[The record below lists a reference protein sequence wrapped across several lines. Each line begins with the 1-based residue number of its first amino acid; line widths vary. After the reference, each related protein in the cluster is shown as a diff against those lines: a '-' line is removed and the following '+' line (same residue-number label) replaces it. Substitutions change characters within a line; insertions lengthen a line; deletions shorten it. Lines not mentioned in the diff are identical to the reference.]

1 MANKNLLKNKAVLKA
16 ISIGLAAMMAMTP
29 VAGATDVYADDVDG
43 NEGEQ
48 AAETKSPETIK
59 LSESAETSSSNE
71 GSSDSSGSESITGTA
86 EVTTDVKGNITVEA
100 TVEGKPVVIVGTE
113 QSDPSIEVNDDGK
126 ITETDTALSL
136 GTYESKEG
144 DTTNPKIEVNTT
156 IKTTTA
162 ADINDY
168 DNVSSKETE
177 GSTVVQT
184 TVTSVSVAITTTETK
199 ITTSY
204 DEQVT
209 NPEVIAKIE
218 AAIANPQENQIR
230 EDETGKYKY
239 IQIGDA
245 EYKYTQTTNTVPVD
259 ITDEKV
265 LENINKELLKEKK
278 ETYTDDNGNNYIKVG
293 DTWYEYK
300 TETVDSNSKSGQ
312 ETMDNL
318 KSEAEDVTAEKTVT
332 NVDNSVTETKVLTVD
347 GKSYTYK
354 VTTAVLEVTDE
365 NLLKQIKY
373 DVEHEN
379 GNVKVKD
386 GKTYVTIKGVTYT
399 YSSEAG
405 TDVVTVDEK
414 SDKVLFAK
422 IQKAAAEKEEVNEDG
437 TKTVTV
443 EGVEYKYTAETS
455 EDIILDATKDEV
467 TIEKIKAALEEAEK
481 EAEKKGEQIAT
492 KTIDGVKYKIIVIGG
507 VTYGFHSESNSD
519 TQDVTSDKKI
529 MAALKEAY
537 EKNQGVPNVD
547 GTYSIN
553 LDGVRYIYTPGKEE
567 KGVAK
572 EVSFLK
578 NLEGYNMISLGNMK
592 VNQHVNGAI
601 IVCGTLE
608 GPGNGDV
615 YVDNNRNADSAKD
628 IGTVSMINKADNNC
642 NVKFVPL
649 SKNIDKDN
657 GKNGH
662 VHGKEISNENAEDKV
677 IGGFVKDITQTTADK
692 IIEDIKGIY
701 DSIIAKFG
709 SNDSYV
715 ENGIT
720 FKLINRDERL
730 SDHINGEGGAAV
742 SGDEKKR
749 DDKIS
754 QGYYLTEKIVY
765 VVAKEVKNLIVSQLR
780 AIVLAPFTDVS
791 IEGGESAGTVIGAN
805 VTNTAQTH
813 TGVLKYE
820 EETKSTPDAAKKETK
835 STIEK
840 AFKTVVEKAAKA
852 TTNSSTPKAS
862 YKKISYEA
870 ASVSAKK
877 FSKEAWKRN
886 DTEITKVKV
895 SKLFGEKTT
904 YLYGTKTP
912 ETPPVTPPPVTPP
925 PTTPPVT
932 PPPTT
937 PPTTPPVT
945 PPPTTPPVTPPSIT
959 PPTPVTPDT
968 PTEGVLGE
976 RREVSPDAAVLGA
989 RRRVLGARRGVLGE
1003 KRVLGARTED
1013 TSNAA
1018 GAVGVMLG
1026 SVALS
1031 GVWMTLRRKKK
1042 IQ

>member
-1 MANKNLLKNKAVLKA
+1 
-16 ISIGLAAMMAMTP
+16 MAMTP
-29 VAGATDVYADDVDG
+29 VVGATDVYADDVDG

-48 AAETKSPETIK
+48 VAETKPQESVN
-59 LSESAETSSSNE
+59 LSGSAETSSSNE
-71 GSSDSSGSESITGTA
+71 DSSDSSSSESITGKA
-86 EVTTDVKGNITVEA
+86 DVTTDVNGDITVEA
-100 TVEGKPVVIVGTE
+100 TVEATVEGETVDISVDIDETK
-113 QSDPSIEVNDDGK
+113 QSDSSTVFNADGSK
-126 ITETDTALSL
+126 TETDTALSL
-136 GTYESKEG
+136 GTDESTKG
-144 DTTNPKIEVNTT
+144 DTTTKTETKVETKIE
-156 IKTTTA
+156 TTTA
-162 ADINDY
+162 ADFGDY
-168 DNVSSKETE
+168 DNVSSEETE

-184 TVTSVSVAITTTETK
+184 TVTSVSVAITTTETT

-204 DEQVT
+204 DEKVT
-209 NPEVIAKIE
+209 DPEVIAIIE
-218 AAIANPQENQIR
+218 AAIANPQVGQIR
-230 EDETGKYKY
+230 EDKTGKYIK
-239 IQIGDA
+239 IGDA

-259 ITDEKV
+259 ITSEDV
-265 LENINKELLKEKK
+265 LERINKELLKEDKV
-278 ETYTDDNGNNYIKVG
+278 THTDDNGNNYIKVE

-300 TETVDSNSKSGQ
+300 TEAVDDSTESGK
-312 ETMDNL
+312 EVMDKL
-318 KSEAEDVTAEKTVT
+318 KSEAGKPVT
-332 NVDNSVTETKVLTVD
+332 NDDNSVVTETKVLTVD

-354 VTTAVLEVTDE
+354 VTTEVLEVTDE

-373 DVEHEN
+373 YVEHEN
-379 GNVKVKD
+379 RNVEVKD
-386 GKTYVTIKGVTYT
+386 GKTYVTIEGVTYT

-405 TDVVTVDEK
+405 TDVVTVDDTK
-414 SDKVLFAK
+414 LLDM
-422 IQKAAAEKEEVNEDG
+422 IKAAAEKVEVNEDG

-443 EGVEYKYTAETS
+443 GGVEYKYTAETS
-455 EDIILDATKDEV
+455 EDIILDATNTKDKA
-467 TIEKIKAALEEAEK
+467 TIDKIKAALEEAEK
-481 EAEKKGEQIAT
+481 NGKQIDTVTIGDVEYKK
-492 KTIDGVKYKIIVIGG
+492 IVIDG

-537 EKNQGVPNVD
+537 EKNQGVPNGD

-608 GPGNGDV
+608 VSENGDV
-615 YVDNNRNADSAKD
+615 YVDNNRNADSKKD

-649 SKNIDKDN
+649 SQNVDKDN

-662 VHGKEISNENAEDKV
+662 VQGTEISNENAEDKV
-677 IGGFVKDITQTTADK
+677 IGGFVKDITQKTADT
-692 IIEDIKGIY
+692 IIKDIKEIY
-701 DSIIAKFG
+701 NSIIAKFG

-715 ENGIT
+715 EDGIT
-720 FKLINRDERL
+720 FKFINSAEML

-754 QGYYLTEKIVY
+754 QGYYLTENIVY
-765 VVAKEVKNLIVSQLR
+765 VVAKEVTDLIVSQLR
-780 AIVLAPFTDVS
+780 AIVLAPFTNVS
-791 IEGGESAGTVIGAN
+791 IKGGESAGTVIGAN

-813 TGVLKYE
+813 TGVLEYE

-840 AFKTVVEKAAKA
+840 AFETVVKKAKA

-862 YKKISYEA
+862 YKKTSYEA
-870 ASVSAKK
+870 ASVSAKRNDK
-877 FSKEAWKRN
+877 KLLTEAWKRK
-886 DTEITKVKV
+886 DTEINKVKV

-904 YLYGTKTP
+904 YQYGTKTP

-937 PPTTPPVT
+937 PP
-945 PPPTTPPVTPPSIT
+945 VTPPSIT
-959 PPTPVTPDT
+959 PPTTVTPDI
-968 PTEGVLGE
+968 PTEGVLGA
-976 RREVSPDAAVLGA
+976 RRPVSPDAAVLGA

>member
-1 MANKNLLKNKAVLKA
+1 MANKNLLKSKAVLKA

-29 VAGATDVYADDVDG
+29 VVGATDVYADDVDG

-48 AAETKSPETIK
+48 VAETKSQESVE
-59 LSESAETSSSNE
+59 LSGSAETPSANEDSSS
-71 GSSDSSGSESITGTA
+71 SEIITGTA
-86 EVTTDVKGNITVEA
+86 NVTTDANGDITVEA
-100 TVEGKPVVIVGTE
+100 TVEGESVDIDKTE
-113 QSDPSIEVNDDGK
+113 QYESNIGVNDDGS
-126 ITETDTALSL
+126 ITETDKALSL
-136 GTYESKEG
+136 GTDESKEG
-144 DTTNPKIEVNTT
+144 DTTTTTKTEVNTN
-156 IKTTTA
+156 IETTTA
-162 ADINDY
+162 ADIKDY
-168 DNVSSKETE
+168 DNVSSEKTE

-184 TVTSVSVAITTTETK
+184 TVTSVSVAVTTTETT

-209 NPEVIAKIE
+209 DPAVIAIIE
-218 AAIANPQENQIR
+218 AAIANPQVDQIR
-230 EDETGKYKY
+230 EDETGKY
-239 IQIGDA
+239 ITIGDA

-259 ITDEKV
+259 ITSEDILEK
-265 LENINKELLKEKK
+265 INKELLKEDKV
-278 ETYTDDNGNNYIKVG
+278 THTDDNGNNYIKVG

-300 TETVDSNSKSGQ
+300 TETVDSRSESGQ
-312 ETMDNL
+312 ETMDKL
-318 KSEAEDVTAEKTVT
+318 KSEAENVKAEETVT
-332 NVDNSVTETKVLTVD
+332 NDNNSVTETKVLTVD

-354 VTTAVLEVTDE
+354 VTTAVIEVKDE
-365 NLLKQIKY
+365 ELLKHIKY
-373 DVEHEN
+373 DVEHKN
-379 GNVKVKD
+379 GNVEVKD

-399 YSSEAG
+399 YSSEEG
-405 TDVVTVDEK
+405 TDVVTVDET
-414 SDKVLFAK
+414 SDKELLDK
-422 IQKAAAEKEEVNEDG
+422 IKVAAESVEVNEDG

-443 EGVEYKYTAETS
+443 GGVEYKYTAETS
-455 EDIILDATKDEV
+455 DDIILDATKDKA
-467 TIEKIKAALEEAEK
+467 TIDEIKAALE

-492 KTIDGVKYKIIVIGG
+492 KTIDGVEYKIIVIDG

-537 EKNQGVPNVD
+537 EKNQGVPNGD

-615 YVDNNRNADSAKD
+615 YVDNNRNADSKKD

-649 SKNIDKDN
+649 SKNVDKDN

-662 VHGKEISNENAEDKV
+662 VHGKEISNDNVEDTV
-677 IGGFVKDITQTTADK
+677 IGGFVKDITQKTADK

-701 DSIIAKFG
+701 DSIIVKFG

-715 ENGIT
+715 EDGIT
-720 FKLINRDERL
+720 FKLINSAERL
-730 SDHINGEGGAAV
+730 SDHINGEGGPAV

-754 QGYYLTEKIVY
+754 QGYYLTENIVY
-765 VVAKEVKNLIVSQLR
+765 VVAKDVTNLIVSQLR
-780 AIVLAPFTDVS
+780 AIVLAPFTNVS
-791 IEGGESAGTVIGAN
+791 IEGGESAGTVIGAY

-835 STIEK
+835 STIEN
-840 AFKTVVEKAAKA
+840 AFKTIVRNAAKA

-862 YKKISYEA
+862 YKEISYEA
-870 ASVSAKK
+870 SSVSAKRNDEK
-877 FSKEAWKRN
+877 LSTEAWKRKI
-886 DTEITKVKV
+886 ITKVKV
-895 SKLFGEKTT
+895 SELFGQKIT

-912 ETPPVTPPPVTPP
+912 E
-925 PTTPPVT
+925 TPPVT

-945 PPPTTPPVTPPSIT
+945 PPPTTPPTTPPPTTPPTTPPSIT

-968 PTEGVLGE
+968 PTEGVLGA

>member
-16 ISIGLAAMMAMTP
+16 ISIGIAAMMAMTP
-29 VAGATDVYADDVDG
+29 VVGATDVYADDVDG

-48 AAETKSPETIK
+48 AAETKSQESVE
-59 LSESAETSSSNE
+59 LSGSAKTPSSNE
-71 GSSDSSGSESITGTA
+71 DSSDSSSSESITGKA
-86 EVTTDVKGNITVEA
+86 DVTTDANGDITVEA
-100 TVEGKPVVIVGTE
+100 TVEGESVDIDETK
-113 QSDPSIEVNDDGK
+113 QSDSNVVVNADGS

-136 GTYESKEG
+136 GTDKSKEG
-144 DTTNPKIEVNTT
+144 DTTTNTETEVNTT
-156 IKTTTA
+156 IETTTA
-162 ADINDY
+162 ADIKDY
-168 DNVSSKETE
+168 DNVSSEKTE

-184 TVTSVSVAITTTETK
+184 TVTSVSVAITTTETT

-209 NPEVIAKIE
+209 DPAVIAKIE
-218 AAIANPQENQIR
+218 AAIANPQKDQIK
-230 EDETGKYKY
+230 EDGTGKYITIDKV
-239 IQIGDA
+239 
-245 EYKYTQTTNTVPVD
+245 EYKYTQTTKTVPVD
-259 ITDEKV
+259 ITTEEV
-265 LENINKELLKEKK
+265 LKNINKELLKEDKV
-278 ETYTDDNGNNYIKVG
+278 THTDDNGNNYIKVG

-300 TETVDSNSKSGQ
+300 TETVDSSSESGQ
-312 ETMDNL
+312 ETMDKL
-318 KSEAEDVTAEKTVT
+318 KSEAENVTAEKTVT
-332 NVDNSVTETKVLTVD
+332 NDDNSVTETKVLTVD
-347 GKSYTYK
+347 GRSYTYK
-354 VTTAVLEVTDE
+354 VTTAVLEVTDKDR
-365 NLLKQIKY
+365 LKQIKY
-373 DVEHEN
+373 DVEHESD
-379 GNVKVKD
+379 NVEVKGD
-386 GKTYVTIKGVTYT
+386 KTYVTIEGVTYT

-405 TDVVTVDEK
+405 TDVVTVDEE
-414 SDKVLFAK
+414 SDKDLFDK
-422 IQKAAAEKEEVNEDG
+422 IQEAAESVEVNVDG

-443 EGVEYKYTAETS
+443 GGVEYKYTAETS
-455 EDIILDATKDEV
+455 EDIILDATKDKA
-467 TIEKIKAALEEAEK
+467 TIDEIKAALED
-481 EAEKKGEQIAT
+481 AEKKGEQIAT
-492 KTIDGVKYKIIVIGG
+492 KTIDGVEYKIIVIDG

-537 EKNQGVPNVD
+537 EKNQGVPNGD

-615 YVDNNRNADSAKD
+615 YVDNNRNADSKKD

-642 NVKFVPL
+642 NVNFVPL
-649 SKNIDKDN
+649 SQNVDKDN

-662 VHGKEISNENAEDKV
+662 VHGKDISNNNAEDTV
-677 IGGFVKDITQTTADK
+677 IGGFVKDITQKTADK

-715 ENGIT
+715 EDGIT
-720 FKLINRDERL
+720 FKLINSAERL

-754 QGYYLTEKIVY
+754 QGYYLTENIVY
-765 VVAKEVKNLIVSQLR
+765 VVAKDVTNLIVSQLR
-780 AIVLAPFTDVS
+780 AIVLAPFTNVS
-791 IEGGESAGTVIGAN
+791 IEGGESAGTVIGAY

-820 EETKSTPDAAKKETK
+820 EETKSTPDAAKKESIIENAVK
-835 STIEK
+835 IEK
-840 AFKTVVEKAAKA
+840 AKA

-862 YKKISYEA
+862 YKKTSYEEIKENIL
-870 ASVSAKK
+870 ST
-877 FSKEAWKRN
+877 EAWKRKEN
-886 DTEITKVKV
+886 NIVKV
-895 SKLFGEKTT
+895 SKLFGKKTT

-932 PPPTT
+932 P

>member
-1 MANKNLLKNKAVLKA
+1 MANKNLLKSKAVLKA

-29 VAGATDVYADDVDG
+29 VVGATDVYADDVDG

-48 AAETKSPETIK
+48 VAETKPQESVN
-59 LSESAETSSSNE
+59 LSGSAETSSSSE
-71 GSSDSSGSESITGTA
+71 DSSNSESITGTA
-86 EVTTDVKGNITVEA
+86 DVTDAKGNITVEA
-100 TVEGKPVVIVGTE
+100 TVEGKSVDIDETK
-113 QSDPSIEVNDDGK
+113 QSDSKVVVNADGS
-126 ITETDTALSL
+126 ITETDKALSL
-136 GTYESKEG
+136 GTEESKEG
-144 DTTNPKIEVNTT
+144 DTTTTTKTEVNTN
-156 IKTTTA
+156 IETTTA
-162 ADINDY
+162 ADFKDY
-168 DNVSSKETE
+168 DNVSSEETE
-177 GSTVVQT
+177 GSTLVQT
-184 TVTSVSVAITTTETK
+184 TVTSVSVAITTTETT

-204 DEQVT
+204 NEQVT
-209 NPEVIAKIE
+209 DPAVIAIIE

-239 IQIGDA
+239 IKIGDA
-245 EYKYTQTTNTVPVD
+245 EYKYTQTTNTVPVE
-259 ITDEKV
+259 ITSEEV

-278 ETYTDDNGNNYIKVG
+278 ETYTDGNGNNYIKVG

-300 TETVDSNSKSGQ
+300 TETVDSSSESGQ
-312 ETMDNL
+312 ETMGKL
-318 KSEAEDVTAEKTVT
+318 KSEAENVTAEKTVT
-332 NVDNSVTETKVLTVD
+332 NDDNSVTETKVLTVD

-354 VTTAVLEVTDE
+354 VTTAVIEVKKE
-365 NLLKQIKY
+365 ELLKQIKY
-373 DVEHEN
+373 DVEHEK

-386 GKTYVTIKGVTYT
+386 GKTYVTIEGVTYT

-405 TDVVTVDEK
+405 TDVVTVDEE
-414 SDKVLFAK
+414 SDKVLFDK
-422 IQKAAAEKEEVNEDG
+422 IQKAAAESVKVNEDG

-443 EGVEYKYTAETS
+443 GGVEYKYTAETS
-455 EDIILDATKDEV
+455 EDTILDATKDKA
-467 TIEKIKAALEEAEK
+467 TIDEIKAALE

-492 KTIDGVKYKIIVIGG
+492 KTIDGVEYKIIVIDG

-537 EKNQGVPNVD
+537 EKNQGVPNGD

-615 YVDNNRNADSAKD
+615 YVDNNRNADSKKD

-649 SKNIDKDN
+649 SKNVDKDN

-662 VHGKEISNENAEDKV
+662 VHGKEISNDNVEDTV
-677 IGGFVKDITQTTADK
+677 IGGFVKDITQKTADK

-701 DSIIAKFG
+701 DSIIVKFG

-715 ENGIT
+715 EDGIT
-720 FKLINRDERL
+720 FKLINSAERL
-730 SDHINGEGGAAV
+730 SDHINGEGGPAV

-754 QGYYLTEKIVY
+754 QGYYLTENIVY
-765 VVAKEVKNLIVSQLR
+765 VVAKDVTNLIVSQLR
-780 AIVLAPFTDVS
+780 AIVLAPFTNVS
-791 IEGGESAGTVIGAN
+791 IEGGESAGTVIGAY

-835 STIEK
+835 STIEN
-840 AFKTVVEKAAKA
+840 AFETVVEKAKA

-862 YKKISYEA
+862 YKEISYEA

-937 PPTTPPVT
+937 PPVT

-968 PTEGVLGE
+968 PTEGVLGA

>member
-1 MANKNLLKNKAVLKA
+1 MANKNLLKSKAVLKA

-29 VAGATDVYADDVDG
+29 VVGTTDVYADDADG

-48 AAETKSPETIK
+48 AAETKSQETVN

-71 GSSDSSGSESITGTA
+71 DSSNSSSSEGITGKA
-86 EVTTDVKGNITVEA
+86 EVTTYTNGDITVEA
-100 TVEGKPVVIVGTE
+100 TVEATVEGETVDISVDIDETK
-113 QSDPSIEVNDDGK
+113 QSDSSIVINADGS
-126 ITETDTALSL
+126 ITKTDTALSL
-136 GTYESKEG
+136 GTEESKEG
-144 DTTNPKIEVNTT
+144 DTTTKTETEVNTT

-168 DNVSSKETE
+168 DNVSSEETE
-177 GSTVVQT
+177 GSTLVQT
-184 TVTSVSVAITTTETK
+184 TVTSVSVAITTTETT

-230 EDETGKYKY
+230 EDETGKYIK
-239 IQIGDA
+239 IGDA

-259 ITDEKV
+259 ITSEEV
-265 LENINKELLKEKK
+265 LENINKELLKEDK
-278 ETYTDDNGNNYIKVG
+278 ETHTDDNGNNYIKVG

-300 TETVDSNSKSGQ
+300 TETVDSSSESGQ
-312 ETMDNL
+312 ETMGKL
-318 KSEAEDVTAEKTVT
+318 KSEAENVTAEKTVT
-332 NVDNSVTETKVLTVD
+332 NDDNSVTETKVLTVEE
-347 GKSYTYK
+347 KSYTYK
-354 VTTAVLEVTDE
+354 VTTAVIEVEDKE
-365 NLLKQIKY
+365 LLKQIKY
-373 DVEHEN
+373 DVEHESD
-379 GNVKVKD
+379 NVEVKD
-386 GKTYVTIKGVTYT
+386 DKTYVTINGVTYT
-399 YSSEAG
+399 YTSEAG

-414 SDKVLFAK
+414 SDKELLDK
-422 IQKAAAEKEEVNEDG
+422 IKVAAESVEVNEDG

-443 EGVEYKYTAETS
+443 GGVEYKFTAETS
-455 EDIILDATKDEV
+455 EDIILDATKDKA
-467 TIEKIKAALEEAEK
+467 TIDKIKAALK
-481 EAEKKGEQIAT
+481 EAEDKGEQIAT
-492 KTIDGVKYKIIVIGG
+492 KTIDGAEYKIIVIDG

-537 EKNQGVPNVD
+537 EKNQGVPNGD

-649 SKNIDKDN
+649 SKNVDNDN

-662 VHGKEISNENAEDKV
+662 VHGKEISNDNVEDTV
-677 IGGFVKDITQTTADK
+677 IGGFVKDITQKTADT
-692 IIEDIKGIY
+692 IIKDIKGIY
-701 DSIIAKFG
+701 NSIIAKFG

-715 ENGIT
+715 EDGIT
-720 FKLINRDERL
+720 FKLINSAERL

-742 SGDEKKR
+742 SGDEKKH
-749 DDKIS
+749 DNKIS
-754 QGYYLTEKIVY
+754 QGYYLTENIVY
-765 VVAKEVKNLIVSQLR
+765 VVAKEVTDLIVSQLR
-780 AIVLAPFTDVS
+780 AIVLAPFTNVS
-791 IEGGESAGTVIGAN
+791 IEGGESAGTVIGAY

-813 TGVLKYE
+813 TGVLEYE

-840 AFKTVVEKAAKA
+840 AFETVVEKAKA
-852 TTNSSTPKAS
+852 TTKSSTPKAS
-862 YKKISYEA
+862 YKEISYEA

-904 YLYGTKTP
+904 YMYGTKTP

-932 PPPTT
+932 P

-968 PTEGVLGE
+968 PTEGVLGA

>member
-1 MANKNLLKNKAVLKA
+1 MANKNLLKSKAVIKA

-29 VAGATDVYADDVDG
+29 VVGATDVYADDVDG

-48 AAETKSPETIK
+48 AAETKSQESVE
-59 LSESAETSSSNE
+59 LSGSAETSSSNE
-71 GSSDSSGSESITGTA
+71 VSSDSSSSESITGTA
-86 EVTTDVKGNITVEA
+86 EVTTDTNGNITVEA
-100 TVEGKPVVIVGTE
+100 TVEGEPVDIPEDIDKTK
-113 QSDPSIEVNDDGK
+113 QYDPEIEVKDGS
-126 ITETDTALSL
+126 ITERDTAFSEV
-136 GTYESKEG
+136 TYESTEG
-144 DTTNPKIEVNTT
+144 DTTTKTETKVETKIE
-156 IKTTTA
+156 TTTA

-168 DNVSSKETE
+168 DNVSSEKTE

-184 TVTSVSVAITTTETK
+184 TVTSVSVAITTTETT

-209 NPEVIAKIE
+209 DPAVIAKIE
-218 AAIANPQENQIR
+218 AAIANPQVDQIR
-230 EDETGKYKY
+230 EDETGKYITIDKV
-239 IQIGDA
+239 
-245 EYKYTQTTNTVPVD
+245 EYKYTQTTKTVPVD
-259 ITDEKV
+259 ITTEEV
-265 LENINKELLKEKK
+265 LKNINKELLKEDKV
-278 ETYTDDNGNNYIKVG
+278 THTDDNGNNYIKVG

-300 TETVDSNSKSGQ
+300 TETVDSSSESGQ

-318 KSEAEDVTAEKTVT
+318 KSEAEDVTAEETVT
-332 NVDNSVTETKVLTVD
+332 NDDNSVTETKVLTVD

-354 VTTAVLEVTDE
+354 VTTAVIEVKDE
-365 NLLKQIKY
+365 ELLKQIKD
-373 DVEHEN
+373 DVEHKSD
-379 GNVKVKD
+379 NVEVKD
-386 GKTYVTIKGVTYT
+386 DKTYVTIEGVIYT
-399 YSSEAG
+399 YEAG

-414 SDKVLFAK
+414 SDEVLFDMIQEAAK
-422 IQKAAAEKEEVNEDG
+422 SVKANEDG

-443 EGVEYKYTAETS
+443 GGVEYKYTAETS
-455 EDIILDATKDEV
+455 EDIILDATNTKDKD
-467 TIEKIKAALEEAEK
+467 TIDKIKAALEKAEK
-481 EAEKKGEQIAT
+481 SGEQIVT
-492 KTIDGVKYKIIVIGG
+492 ETIGDVEYKIIEIDG

-649 SKNIDKDN
+649 SQNVDKDN

-662 VHGKEISNENAEDKV
+662 VHGKEISNDNVEDTV

-715 ENGIT
+715 EDGIT
-720 FKLINRDERL
+720 FKLINSAERL
-730 SDHINGEGGAAV
+730 SDHINGEEGGTAV
-742 SGDEKKR
+742 SGDEKKP
-749 DDKIS
+749 DYNIS
-754 QGYYLTEKIVY
+754 QGYYLTENIVY

-791 IEGGESAGTVIGAN
+791 IEGGESAGTVIGAD
-805 VTNTAQTH
+805 VTNNATETH

-835 STIEK
+835 STIENAVK
-840 AFKTVVEKAAKA
+840 IEKAKA

-862 YKKISYEA
+862 YKEISYEA
-870 ASVSAKK
+870 SSVSAKRNDEK
-877 FSKEAWKRN
+877 LSTEAWKRN

-895 SKLFGEKTT
+895 SELFGEKIT

-912 ETPPVTPPPVTPP
+912 ETPPVTPPPTIP
-925 PTTPPVT
+925 PT
-932 PPPTT
+932 
-937 PPTTPPVT
+937 T

-976 RREVSPDAAVLGA
+976 RREVSPDASVLGA

>member
-1 MANKNLLKNKAVLKA
+1 MANKNLLKSKAVIKA

-29 VAGATDVYADDVDG
+29 VVGATDVYADDVDG

-48 AAETKSPETIK
+48 VAETKPQESVN
-59 LSESAETSSSNE
+59 LSGSAETSSSNE
-71 GSSDSSGSESITGTA
+71 DSSDSSSSESITGKA
-86 EVTTDVKGNITVEA
+86 DVTTDANGDITVEA
-100 TVEGKPVVIVGTE
+100 TVEGESVDIDETK
-113 QSDPSIEVNDDGK
+113 QSDSNVVVNADGS
-126 ITETDTALSL
+126 ITETDTVLSK
-136 GTYESKEG
+136 GTDKSTEG
-144 DTTNPKIEVNTT
+144 DTTTNTKTEVNTT

-162 ADINDY
+162 ADIKDY
-168 DNVSSKETE
+168 DNVSSEKTE

-184 TVTSVSVAITTTETK
+184 TVTSVSVAITTTETT

-209 NPEVIAKIE
+209 DPAVIAIIE
-218 AAIANPQENQIR
+218 AAIANPQVDQIR
-230 EDETGKYKY
+230 EDETGKYIK
-239 IQIGDA
+239 IGDA

-259 ITDEKV
+259 ITSEEV
-265 LENINKELLKEKK
+265 LENINKELLKEDK
-278 ETYTDDNGNNYIKVG
+278 ETHTDDNGNNYIKVG

-300 TETVDSNSKSGQ
+300 TETVDSSSELGQ
-312 ETMDNL
+312 KTMDNL
-318 KSEAEDVTAEKTVT
+318 KSEAENVTAEETVI
-332 NVDNSVTETKVLTVD
+332 NDDNSVTETKVLTVD
-347 GKSYTYK
+347 GRSYTYK
-354 VTTAVLEVTDE
+354 VTTAVLEVTDKDR
-365 NLLKQIKY
+365 LKQIKY
-373 DVEHEN
+373 DVEHESD
-379 GNVKVKD
+379 NVEVKGD
-386 GKTYVTIKGVTYT
+386 KTYVTIDGVTYT

-414 SDKVLFAK
+414 SDKVLFDK
-422 IQKAAAEKEEVNEDG
+422 IQKAAAESVKVNEDG

-443 EGVEYKYTAETS
+443 GGVEYKYTAETS
-455 EDIILDATKDEV
+455 EDIILDATNTNDKA
-467 TIEKIKAALEEAEK
+467 TINEIKAALEEAEK
-481 EAEKKGEQIAT
+481 KGKQIAT
-492 KTIDGVKYKIIVIGG
+492 KTIDDVEYKIIVIGG

-519 TQDVTSDKKI
+519 TQDVTSEKEI

-537 EKNQGVPNVD
+537 EKNQGVPNGD

-615 YVDNNRNADSAKD
+615 YVDNNRNADSKKD

-642 NVKFVPL
+642 NVNFVPL
-649 SKNIDKDN
+649 SQNVDKDN

-662 VHGKEISNENAEDKV
+662 VHGKDISNNNAEDTV
-677 IGGFVKDITQTTADK
+677 IGGFVKDITQKTADK

-715 ENGIT
+715 EDGIT
-720 FKLINRDERL
+720 FKLINSAERL

-754 QGYYLTEKIVY
+754 QGYYLTENIVY
-765 VVAKEVKNLIVSQLR
+765 VVAKDVTNLIVSQLR
-780 AIVLAPFTDVS
+780 AIVLAPFTNVS
-791 IEGGESAGTVIGAN
+791 IEGGESAGTVIGAY

-835 STIEK
+835 STIEN
-840 AFKTVVEKAAKA
+840 AFKTIVRNAAKA

-862 YKKISYEA
+862 YKKTSYEA
-870 ASVSAKK
+870 ASVSAKMK
-877 FSKEAWKRN
+877 ENRLSTEAWKRK
-886 DTEITKVKV
+886 DTKINKVKV
-895 SKLFGEKTT
+895 SELSGQKITI
-904 YLYGTKTP
+904 LYGTKTP
-912 ETPPVTPPPVTPP
+912 TTPPTTPPVTPP

-937 PPTTPPVT
+937 PPTT

-1018 GAVGVMLG
+1018 GAVGVILG

>member
-1 MANKNLLKNKAVLKA
+1 MANKNLLKSKAVLKA

-29 VAGATDVYADDVDG
+29 VVGATDVYADDVDG

-48 AAETKSPETIK
+48 VAETKPQESVN
-59 LSESAETSSSNE
+59 LSGSAETSSSNE
-71 GSSDSSGSESITGTA
+71 DSSDSSSPKSITGTA
-86 EVTTDVKGNITVEA
+86 DVTTDPNGDITVEA
-100 TVEGKPVVIVGTE
+100 TVEGKSVDIDETTQYESNKV
-113 QSDPSIEVNDDGK
+113 VNDDGS
-126 ITETDTALSL
+126 ITETDKALSL
-136 GTYESKEG
+136 GTEESKEG
-144 DTTNPKIEVNTT
+144 DTTTTTKTEVNTN
-156 IKTTTA
+156 IETTTA

-168 DNVSSKETE
+168 DNVSSEETE

-184 TVTSVSVAITTTETK
+184 TVTSVSVAVTTTETT

-209 NPEVIAKIE
+209 DPAVIAIIE
-218 AAIANPQENQIR
+218 AAIANPQEDQIR
-230 EDETGKYKY
+230 EDATGKYIK
-239 IQIGDA
+239 IGDT
-245 EYKYTQTTNTVPVD
+245 EYKYTQTTSTVPVD
-259 ITDEKV
+259 ITSEEV
-265 LENINKELLKEKK
+265 LENINKELLKEDKV
-278 ETYTDDNGNNYIKVG
+278 THTDDNGNNYIKVG

-300 TETVDSNSKSGQ
+300 TETVDSRSESGQ
-312 ETMDNL
+312 ETMDKL
-318 KSEAEDVTAEKTVT
+318 KSEAENVTAEKTVT
-332 NVDNSVTETKVLTVD
+332 NDNNSVTETKVLTVD

-365 NLLKQIKY
+365 KLLKQIKY
-373 DVEHEN
+373 DAEHESDN
-379 GNVKVKD
+379 AEVKGD
-386 GKTYVTIKGVTYT
+386 KTYVTIDGVTYT

-405 TDVVTVDEK
+405 TDVVTVDET
-414 SDKVLFAK
+414 SDKELLDK
-422 IQKAAAEKEEVNEDG
+422 IKVAAESVEVNEDG

-455 EDIILDATKDEV
+455 EDIILDATKDKA
-467 TIEKIKAALEEAEK
+467 TIDEIKAALE

-492 KTIDGVKYKIIVIGG
+492 KTIDGVEYKIIVIDG

-537 EKNQGVPNVD
+537 EKNQGVPNGD

-615 YVDNNRNADSAKD
+615 YVDNNRNADSEKD

-649 SKNIDKDN
+649 SKNKDN
-657 GKNGH
+657 VNGKEGH
-662 VHGKEISNENAEDKV
+662 VDGNKEISNNNVEDTV

-701 DSIIAKFG
+701 DSIIVKFG

-715 ENGIT
+715 EDGIT
-720 FKLINRDERL
+720 FKLINSAERL
-730 SDHINGEGGAAV
+730 SDHINGEGGPAV
-742 SGDEKKR
+742 SVDEKKR

-754 QGYYLTEKIVY
+754 QSYYLTENIVY
-765 VVAKEVKNLIVSQLR
+765 VVAKDVTNLIVSQLR
-780 AIVLAPFTDVS
+780 AIVLAPFTNVS
-791 IEGGESAGTVIGAN
+791 IEGGESAGTVIGAY

-835 STIEK
+835 STIEN
-840 AFKTVVEKAAKA
+840 AFKTIVRNAAKA
-852 TTNSSTPKAS
+852 TANSSTPKAS
-862 YKKISYEA
+862 YKEISYEA
-870 ASVSAKK
+870 SSVSAKRNDEK
-877 FSKEAWKRN
+877 LSTEAWKRN

-895 SKLFGEKTT
+895 SELFGEKIT

-932 PPPTT
+932 P

-976 RREVSPDAAVLGA
+976 RRPVSPDAAVLGA